1 MSKMNQASAAA
12 VKEKT
17 TDPGRMPGGLKDFE
31 IIGFKLPIF
40 ILIAA
45 VIAVAVVLDA
55 LPGGM
60 IGGFA
65 SMIVLGAV
73 LNEIGNRTPIVNSY
87 LGGGAIVIIFG
98 SSALVYFNILPEHTV
113 NVMDTFMRGGGWLDF
128 YIAALITG
136 SILGMNRKL
145 LIKASARYLP
155 AILGGVAAAMG
166 LTALVGGLIGFG
178 AREALLFISLP
189 IMGGGMGAGAVPLS
203 QIFAGPLNLEPEN
216 VLSIMVPALAM
227 GNALAIVAAGL
238 LNRLGKARP
247 ELTGNGEL
255 LIGAQEEE
263 EVAQEKEIPLNFK
276 LMGMGLLMATTFF
289 TFGNILGNFIPSVHP
304 YALMIISVAIVKAF
318 GLMPRKYEE
327 GASQWFKFIMTYTT
341 GALLVGIGIS
351 YTNLGQIISA
361 FTLQYLI
368 LVAVA
373 VFGAIIGSAV
383 VGRMVGFYPIEA
395 ALTAGLCMANMGGTG
410 DVAVLSAADR
420 MKLMPFAQISS
431 RIGGAFML
439 ILAGV
444 LINLFL

>member
-1 MSKMNQASAAA
+1 MSKRNQASAAV
-12 VKEKT
+12 VKDKT
-17 TDPGRMPGGLKDFE
+17 TDPGHMPGGLKDFE

-155 AILGGVAAAMG
+155 AILGGVAVAMG

-255 LIGAQEEE
+255 LIGVQEEE

-351 YTNLGQIISA
+351 YTNLGQILSA

-383 VGRMVGFYPIEA
+383 VGRLVGFYPIEA